1 MKYSKERFLSL
12 HLPFAS
18 YSYNIPGRPS
28 SGITKYICLTHSLFL
43 LSDSQLLKFLTV
55 ACFNSNLL
63 CHHYCI
69 LMIFDLP
76 SYTSVPYILFLSI
89 IIFTYYNYYATCA
102 RCTLSVILTQLF
114 FLISPHGTFVG
125 EKTPSRTGPPKLSR
139 NIFY

>member
-76 SYTSVPYILFLSI
+76 SYILPYLTYFFFSI
-89 IIFTYYNYYATCA
+89 IIFIYYNYHTTCA
-102 RCTLSVILTQLF
+102 RCTLSVILKQFF
-114 FLISPHGTFVG
+114 FLMPAHAS
-125 EKTPSRTGPPKLSR
+125 
-139 NIFY
+139 